1 MAQPSESFSA
11 DATAAANRDVPFRG
25 GHGAYSLITRA
36 PTQNDISVQPLAVRR
51 FLSSDPWNCS
61 SGGTQTDTCWFNG
74 TVLGGTDPD
83 ALDDSTHPR
92 SDTPGANQSWATY
105 PVEFG
110 SAQVWKVPNTFPT
123 TYVRASPY
131 LTQLLSD

>member
-1 MAQPSESFSA
+1 M
-11 DATAAANRDVPFRG
+11 PFRG

-83 ALDDSTHPR
+83 ALDDSTHTR

-131 LTQLLSD
+131 FTQLLSD